1 MAKKKEDA
9 NYIQSVDRAL
19 TLLEFIAANPEE
31 RLGLAELAEVLDV
44 DRSSV
49 FRLLSTLM
57 KHGLVRQVDSRAS
70 YQLGFEVFRLAGS
83 LRLQLK
89 ITDITQPFLRRLAE
103 RSGENAHLAVRSGL
117 LAVFIDRERGGPRIS
132 ANTNV
137 GDTEEL
143 YCTAVGKSLLC
154 EMDRSD
160 LEKLFADHHLAPFTD
175 RTITDFDRLA
185 AELHNV
191 RDRGFS
197 VDHEEYEQGVVCVAA
212 PIYNF
217 EHKVEASIGVSG
229 PKERIDSNLAIIA
242 AIVKEAGLQISTLL
256 GKQ

>member
-19 TLLEFIAANPEE
+19 TLLEYIAANPEG
-31 RLGLAELAEVLDV
+31 RLGLAELAEVLEI

-49 FRLLSTLM
+49 FRLLSTLI
-57 KHGLVRQVDSRAS
+57 KHGLIRQVDSRAN

-89 ITDITQPFLRRLAE
+89 ITDVTLPFLRRLAE

-117 LAVFIDRERGGPRIS
+117 LAVFIDRERGSPRIS

-154 EMDRSD
+154 QMDRTELD
-160 LEKLFADHHLAPFTD
+160 KLFGASPLTPFTD
-175 RTITDFDRLA
+175 RTITDLESLA
-185 AELHNV
+185 VELRNV
-191 RDRGFS
+191 RDRGFA
-197 VDHEEYEQGVVCVAA
+197 VDHEEYEKGVVCVAA
-212 PIYNF
+212 PIYSF
-217 EHKVEASIGVSG
+217 EHRVEASIGISG
-229 PKERIDSNLAIIA
+229 PKERIESNIEIVA
-242 AIVKEAGLQISTLL
+242 AMVKEAGLQISALL
-256 GKQ
+256 GKR